1 MGCIRV
7 PEGLS
12 RLHGGSSPLICSR
25 PRSIGEGEE
34 QAMADEQP
42 DDLSEEPRGRVDTAS
57 VLYVVG
63 GIPVI
68 MLFIVGLFLLV
79 GACDQMNVPIPA

>member
-1 MGCIRV
+1 MSA
-7 PEGLS
+7 PES
-12 RLHGGSSPLICSR
+12 D
-25 PRSIGEGEE
+25 
-34 QAMADEQP
+34 Q
-42 DDLSEEPRGRVDTAS
+42 DDHDSDEPRGRVDTAS

-79 GACDQMNVPIPA
+79 GACDQMNIPIPA